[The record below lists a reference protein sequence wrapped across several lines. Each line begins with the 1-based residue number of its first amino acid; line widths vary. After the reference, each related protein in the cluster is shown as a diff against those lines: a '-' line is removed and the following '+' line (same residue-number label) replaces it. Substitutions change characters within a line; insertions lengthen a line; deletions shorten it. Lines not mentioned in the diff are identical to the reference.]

1 MEQFAPVKRSKDG
14 QPVRYLIVDDSVFAR
29 KNLAR
34 MIETFGGQVAAEAG
48 DGLTAISEF
57 DRTHPDIV
65 LMDITM
71 PQMEGIEAAEKIVQA
86 HPEARVVMVSS
97 VGYQENI
104 VAALQRGARH
114 FVQWPPALEPNR
126 MKMDLIQPFINA
138 AAAVL
143 SQGLSGTTK
152 VGHLAMEEDGYR
164 RKGVAGMVALSGDIE
179 GRIILDL
186 EPQTAVR
193 VASHYAGAELPE
205 SDGLIKE
212 TIFELANQVVGNAVC
227 ALNDQG
233 FHFRVHP
240 PLLLTSEEG
249 DKTSEDVEALMIC
262 FETSMGNVY
271 MNVAL
276 RHNKQ
281 RLSDHAKVGT

>member
-1 MEQFAPVKRSKDG
+1 
-14 QPVRYLIVDDSVFAR
+14 
-29 KNLAR
+29 
-34 MIETFGGQVAAEAG
+34 
-48 DGLTAISEF
+48 
-57 DRTHPDIV
+57 
-65 LMDITM
+65 
-71 PQMEGIEAAEKIVQA
+71 
-86 HPEARVVMVSS
+86 
-97 VGYQENI
+97 
-104 VAALQRGARH
+104 
-114 FVQWPPALEPNR
+114 
-126 MKMDLIQPFINA
+126 MKMELIQPFINA
-138 AAAVL
+138 ADAVL

-152 VGHLAMEEDGYR
+152 VGNLSMEEDGYR
-164 RKGVAGMVALSGDIE
+164 RKGVAGMVALTGDIE

-193 VASHYAGAELPE
+193 VASHYAGADLPE

-240 PLLLTSEEG
+240 PALVTAAEG

-262 FETSMGNVY
+262 FETSLGNVF

-276 RHNKQ
+276 RYNK
-281 RLSDHAKVGT
+281 RRTADYLTARM

>member
-14 QPVRYLIVDDSVFAR
+14 QAVRYLIVDDSVFAR

-34 MIETFGGQVAAEAG
+34 MIESFGGQVAAEAG

-71 PQMEGIEAAEKIVQA
+71 PQMEGIEAAE
-86 HPEARVVMVSS
+86 
-97 VGYQENI
+97 
-104 VAALQRGARH
+104 
-114 FVQWPPALEPNR
+114 
-126 MKMDLIQPFINA
+126 LIQPFINA
-138 AAAVL
+138 ADAVL
-143 SQGLSGTTK
+143 SQGLQGRTK
-152 VGHLAMEEDGYR
+152 VNDLTMEEDAYR
-164 RKGVAGMVALSGDIE
+164 RKGVAGMIALTGDIE

-186 EPQTAVR
+186 EPQTAVK
-193 VASHYAGAELPE
+193 VASHYAGTDLPE
-205 SDGLIKE
+205 SDELIKE
-212 TIFELANQVVGNAVC
+212 TIFELANQVVGNAVS

-240 PLLLTSEEG
+240 PLLLTAQEG
-249 DKTSEDVEALMIC
+249 DKSSEDTEALMIC
-262 FETSMGNVY
+262 FETAMGNVF

-276 RHNKQ
+276 RYNKK
-281 RLSDHAKVGT
+281 RMADHAALGA

>member
-1 MEQFAPVKRSKDG
+1 MLR
-14 QPVRYLIVDDSVFAR
+14 AR
-29 KNLAR
+29 EL
-34 MIETFGGQVAAEAG
+34 
-48 DGLTAISEF
+48 
-57 DRTHPDIV
+57 
-65 LMDITM
+65 
-71 PQMEGIEAAEKIVQA
+71 
-86 HPEARVVMVSS
+86 
-97 VGYQENI
+97 
-104 VAALQRGARH
+104 
-114 FVQWPPALEPNR
+114 NR
-126 MKMDLIQPFINA
+126 MKMELIQPFINA
-138 AAAVL
+138 ADAVL
-143 SQGLSGTTK
+143 SQGLQGSTK
-152 VGHLAMEEDGYR
+152 VGSLSMEEDAYR

-179 GRIILDL
+179 GRIVLDL

-240 PLLLTSEEG
+240 PVLVISEEG

-262 FETSMGNVY
+262 FETSLGNVF

-276 RHNKQ
+276 RYNKQ
-281 RLSDHAKVGT
+281 RMADHAVASH